1 MNKIIIS
8 FLILICFFT
17 TLICVKKPTMHNK
30 ILVYNSDYVIIEDEK
45 PEIKVKKTEKEIP
58 TKEQKPVKQTEKKIE
73 KAEKRT
79 QNDIKQKEQIKQR
92 PVQKEVK
99 KEIKK
104 EIKTIS
110 QQTQQKTKE
119 NTNNILTEQEEFIAW
134 NKWHSDLQNK
144 LMNDIKLPIL
154 PEGTIFKFSF
164 VVDKFGKITNI
175 QTNSTNSQY
184 TPFAIEFIAPVIRS
198 YQGTS
203 ILNFPEGSNR
213 TKTTFNGGFKI
224 SQTSKFSSPN
234 DYNDTEKVK
243 K

>member
-1 MNKIIIS
+1 MNKILIS

-17 TLICVKKPTMHNK
+17 TLICVKKPEMHSK
-30 ILVYNSDYVIIEDEK
+30 ILVYNSDYIIVEEKK
-45 PEIKVKKTEKEIP
+45 PEIKTKQKEKELPTIKQEPVKKIEKKTEK
-58 TKEQKPVKQTEKKIE
+58 VEKKTKKE
-73 KAEKRT
+73 
-79 QNDIKQKEQIKQR
+79 IKEKEQIKQKL
-92 PVQKEVK
+92 VQKETKQEVK
-99 KEIKK
+99 KEVKTTTQIKPK
-104 EIKTIS
+104 TTEKTIKT
-110 QQTQQKTKE
+110 
-119 NTNNILTEQEEFIAW
+119 LTEQEEIIAW

-164 VVDKFGKITNI
+164 VVDKYGKISKI
-175 QTNSTNSQY
+175 QTSSTDAKY

-213 TKTTFNGGFKI
+213 ITTTFNGGFKI